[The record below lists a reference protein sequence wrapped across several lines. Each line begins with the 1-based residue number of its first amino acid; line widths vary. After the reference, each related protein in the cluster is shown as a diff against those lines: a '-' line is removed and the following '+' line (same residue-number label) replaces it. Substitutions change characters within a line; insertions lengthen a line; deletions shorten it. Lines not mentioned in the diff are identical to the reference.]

1 MKRAGWIAIV
11 LLIFVGLAGIIR
23 TESYQAEGSAL
34 LLIGLAIALRQ
45 LTWGR
50 DWFAEPP
57 DDR

>member
-1 MKRAGWIAIV
+1 VKRAGWIGIGV
-11 LLIFVGLAGIIR
+11 LIFVGLAGIVR

-50 DWFAEPP
+50 DWFADPP
-57 DDR
+57 EDR